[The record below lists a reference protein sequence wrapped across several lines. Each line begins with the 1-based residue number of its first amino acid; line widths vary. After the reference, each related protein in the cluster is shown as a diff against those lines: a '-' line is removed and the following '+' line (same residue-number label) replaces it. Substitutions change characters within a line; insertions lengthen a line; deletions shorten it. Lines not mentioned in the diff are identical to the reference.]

1 MSSRFI
7 IKNTNLRLILDSRG
21 KYTVEATVMLDSG
34 AKGVCAAPSGAST
47 GATEVKSFRDGSAK
61 ESLDFYERKVKESL
75 KNFNGLNQTGFD
87 KLLKTIDGTED
98 FSAMGGNVST
108 ALSIALSKAVAHEL
122 DIPLY
127 RYVGGNFGMKL
138 PKPIGNVIGGGK
150 HAINGTTFQEF
161 LVSNDSSSFLEA
173 IETNALVH
181 KRIGE
186 RASKMFKDV
195 SIGLGDEKAWALS
208 ISDEQAMTL
217 IQDAAKEIGDERKVK
232 MYLGFDAASS
242 SFYSDGKYHYRE
254 KDRDQGEQIQYI
266 LDAHKN
272 HGFYFIEDPM
282 DENDFEGFAEITK
295 KVRGTAL
302 VVGDDLYTTNA
313 KRIRKGIEMKSSNGV
328 LIKVNQIGTLTD
340 TWEAVKV
347 ATEASMKNV
356 ISHRSGET
364 TDDFIA
370 HLSLA
375 FNSTFIKS
383 GTIGGERLAKLNE
396 LVRIQEDLG
405 E

>member
-1 MSSRFI
+1 MNPRFA
-7 IKNTNLRLILDSRG
+7 IKSTGLRLILDSRG
-21 KYTVEATVMLDSG
+21 KYTVEATIMLESG

-47 GATEVKSFRDGSAK
+47 GATEVKPFRDGNAK
-61 ESLDFYERKVKESL
+61 ESLDFYERNVRESI

-87 KLLKTIDGTED
+87 RLLKTIDGTED

-108 ALSIALSKAVAHEL
+108 ALSIALSKAVANEL
-122 DIPLY
+122 GIPLY
-127 RYVGGNFGMKL
+127 RYVGGNFEMKL

-181 KRIGE
+181 RRIGE
-186 RASKMFKDV
+186 KAHELFKDV
-195 SIGLGDEKAWALS
+195 SIGIGDEKAWALS
-208 ISDEQAMTL
+208 VSDEKAMEL
-217 IQDAAKEIGDERKVK
+217 LEDSAKEIGEERKVK
-232 MYLGFDAASS
+232 MYLGFDAAST
-242 SFYSDGKYHYRE
+242 SFYKDGNYIYR
-254 KDRDQGEQIQYI
+254 KKSRDQGEQIQYI
-266 LDAHKN
+266 LDAQKN

-282 DENDFEGFAEITK
+282 EETDFEGFAEITK
-295 KVRGTAL
+295 KIGDRAL
-302 VVGDDLYTTNA
+302 IVGDDLYTTNA
-313 KRIRKGIEMKSSNGV
+313 ERIRKGIEMKASNGV
-328 LIKVNQIGTLTD
+328 LIKVNQIGTLTQ
-340 TWEAVKV
+340 TWEAVRV

-370 HLSLA
+370 PLSLA

-396 LVRIQEDLG
+396 LVRIQEELG